1 MDNFT
6 ETIMDN
12 ELYSLQLPS
21 NSESVAVLENFIDD
35 LVAKLGIGEDVY
47 ANLMTC
53 LNEAITNAI
62 YHGNKQ
68 DPHKKVYVN
77 LDVILNKRL
86 VFTVADEGNGFDFNN
101 IPDPTDLDNLE
112 KLTGRGVFIMKR
124 LADQCIFNSKGNEVE
139 LHFRY

>member
-1 MDNFT
+1 MNNFT

-35 LVAKLGIGEDVY
+35 LVQKLGIGEDVY

-53 LNEAITNAI
+53 LNEALTNAI

-68 DPHKKVYVN
+68 DANKKVYVN
-77 LDVILNKRL
+77 LDVVLNKRL
-86 VFTVADEGNGFDFNN
+86 VFTITDEGEGFDFNN
-101 IPDPTDLDNLE
+101 IPDPTDIENLE

-124 LADQCIFNSKGNEVE
+124 LADQCIFNTRGNEVE

>member
-35 LVAKLGIGEDVY
+35 LVEKLEIGEDVY

-68 DPHKKVYVN
+68 DPNKKIYVN

-86 VFTVADEGNGFDFNN
+86 VFTVADEGDGFDFNN
-101 IPDPTDLDNLE
+101 IPDPTDLENLE

-124 LADQCIFNSKGNEVE
+124 LADQCIFNTRGNEVE

>member
-6 ETIMDN
+6 DTIMEN

-35 LVAKLGIGEDVY
+35 LVQKLEIGEDVY

-68 DPHKKVYVN
+68 DPNKKVYVN
-77 LDVILNKRL
+77 LDVISNKRL
-86 VFTVADEGNGFDFNN
+86 VFTVADEGEGFDFNN

-124 LADQCIFNSKGNEVE
+124 LADQCIFNSRGNEVE

>member
-1 MDNFT
+1 
-6 ETIMDN
+6 MDN

-35 LVAKLGIGEDVY
+35 LVQKLGIGEDVY

-53 LNEAITNAI
+53 LNEALTNAI

-68 DPHKKVYVN
+68 DPNKKVYVN

-86 VFTVADEGNGFDFNN
+86 VFTITDEGEGFDFNN
-101 IPDPTDLDNLE
+101 IPDPTDIENLE

-124 LADQCIFNSKGNEVE
+124 LADQCIFNTRGNEVE

>member
-21 NSESVAVLENFIDD
+21 TSKSVAVLENFIDD
-35 LVAKLGIGEDVY
+35 LVQKLDIGEDVY

-68 DPHKKVYVN
+68 NPDKKVYVN

-86 VFTVADEGNGFDFNN
+86 VFTVADEGEGFDFNN
-101 IPDPTDLDNLE
+101 NPDPTELDNLE

-124 LADQCIFNSKGNEVE
+124 LADQCIFNSRGNEVE

>member
-35 LVAKLGIGEDVY
+35 LVEKLEIGEDVY

-68 DPHKKVYVN
+68 DPNKKIYVN

-86 VFTVADEGNGFDFNN
+86 VFTVTDEGEGFDFNN
-101 IPDPTDLDNLE
+101 IPDPTDLENLE

-124 LADQCIFNSKGNEVE
+124 LADQCIFNTRGNEVE

>member
-6 ETIMDN
+6 ETIMES

-21 NSESVAVLENFIDD
+21 NAESVAVLEKFIDD
-35 LVAKLGIGEDVY
+35 LVDKLEIGEDVY

-53 LNEAITNAI
+53 LNEAVTNAI

-68 DPHKKVYVN
+68 DPNKKVYIN
-77 LDVILNKRL
+77 LDVIMNKRL
-86 VFTVADEGNGFDFNN
+86 VFTVADEGPGFDFNN
-101 IPDPTDLDNLE
+101 IPDPTDLENLE
-112 KLTGRGVFIMKR
+112 RLTGRGVFIMKK
-124 LADQCIFNSKGNEVE
+124 LADQCIFNSAGNEVE

>member
-1 MDNFT
+1 MNNFT

-12 ELYSLQLPS
+12 ELYSLQLSS

-35 LVAKLGIGEDVY
+35 IVQKLKIGEDVY

-68 DPHKKVYVN
+68 DPNKKVYVN
-77 LDVILNKRL
+77 LEVILNKRL
-86 VFTVADEGNGFDFNN
+86 VFTIADEGNGFDFNN
-101 IPDPTDLDNLE
+101 IPDPTDLENLE

-124 LADQCIFNSKGNEVE
+124 LADQCIFNSHGNEVE

>member
-35 LVAKLGIGEDVY
+35 LVQRLEIGEDVY

-53 LNEAITNAI
+53 LNEALTNAI

-68 DPHKKVYVN
+68 DPDKKVYVN

-86 VFTVADEGNGFDFNN
+86 VFTITDEGEGFDFNN
-101 IPDPTDLDNLE
+101 IPDPTDLENLE

-124 LADQCIFNSKGNEVE
+124 LADQCIFNTRGNEVE

>member
-21 NSESVAVLENFIDD
+21 NSESIAVLENFIDD
-35 LVAKLGIGEDVY
+35 LVEKLEIGEDVY

-68 DPHKKVYVN
+68 DSNKKVYVN

-86 VFTVADEGNGFDFNN
+86 VFTVADEGEGFDFNN

-124 LADQCIFNSKGNEVE
+124 LADQCIFNTRGNEVE

>member
-6 ETIMDN
+6 EMIMDN

-21 NSESVAVLENFIDD
+21 NSESVAVLENFVDD
-35 LVAKLGIGEDVY
+35 LVQKLEIGEDVY

-53 LNEAITNAI
+53 LNEAVTNAI
-62 YHGNKQ
+62 YHGNNQ
-68 DPHKKVYVN
+68 DPNKKVYVN
-77 LDVILNKRL
+77 LDVVLNKRL
-86 VFTVADEGNGFDFNN
+86 VFTIADEGNGFEFNN
-101 IPDPTDLDNLE
+101 IPDPTDLENLE

-124 LADQCIFNSKGNEVE
+124 LADQCIYNTRGNEVE

>member
-1 MDNFT
+1 MNNFT
-6 ETIMDN
+6 ETTMDN
-12 ELYSLQLPS
+12 DLYSLQLPS
-21 NSESVAVLENFIDD
+21 TSESVAVLENFIDD
-35 LVAKLGIGEDVY
+35 LVEKLEIGEDVY

-68 DPHKKVYVN
+68 NPDKKIYVN
-77 LDVILNKRL
+77 VDVVSNKRL
-86 VFTVADEGNGFDFNN
+86 VFTVTDEGDGFDFNN

>member
-1 MDNFT
+1 MNNFT

-35 LVAKLGIGEDVY
+35 LVQKLGIGEDVY

-53 LNEAITNAI
+53 LNEALTNAI

-68 DPHKKVYVN
+68 DPNKKVYVN
-77 LDVILNKRL
+77 LDVVLNKRL
-86 VFTVADEGNGFDFNN
+86 VFTITDEGEGFDFNN
-101 IPDPTDLDNLE
+101 IPDPTDIENLE

-124 LADQCIFNSKGNEVE
+124 LADQCIFNTRGNEVE

>member
-21 NSESVAVLENFIDD
+21 NSESIAVLENFIDD
-35 LVAKLGIGEDVY
+35 LVEKLEIGEDVY

-68 DPHKKVYVN
+68 DPNKKVYVN

-86 VFTVADEGNGFDFNN
+86 VFTVTDEGEGFDFNN

-124 LADQCIFNSKGNEVE
+124 LADQCIFNTRGNEVE

>member
-1 MDNFT
+1 MNNSTDI
-6 ETIMDN
+6 IMDN

-21 NSESVAVLENFIDD
+21 TVQSVAVLENFIDD
-35 LVAKLGIGEDVY
+35 LVQKLEIGEDVY

-53 LNEAITNAI
+53 LNEAVTNAI

-68 DPHKKVYVN
+68 DPNKKIYVN
-77 LDVILNKRL
+77 LEVILNKRL
-86 VFTVADEGNGFDFNN
+86 VFTIADEGEGFDFNK
-101 IPDPTDLDNLE
+101 IPDPTDEENLE

-124 LADQCIFNSKGNEVE
+124 LADQCIFNTEGNQVE

>member
-21 NSESVAVLENFIDD
+21 NSESIVVLESFIDD
-35 LVAKLGIGEDVY
+35 LAAKLGIGEDVY

-68 DPHKKVYVN
+68 DPNKTVYVN

-86 VFTVADEGNGFDFNN
+86 VFTVADEGDGFDFNN
-101 IPDPTDLDNLE
+101 IPDPTDLENLE
-112 KLTGRGVFIMKR
+112 RLTGRGVFIMKR
-124 LADQCIFNSKGNEVE
+124 LADQCIFNTLGNEVE
-139 LHFRY
+139 LHFRF

>member
-21 NSESVAVLENFIDD
+21 NSESVVVLENFIDD
-35 LVAKLGIGEDVY
+35 LVQRLEIGEDIY

-68 DPHKKVYVN
+68 DPNKKVYVN
-77 LDVILNKRL
+77 LEVILNKRL
-86 VFTVADEGNGFDFNN
+86 VFTITDEGEGFDFNN
-101 IPDPTDLDNLE
+101 IPDPTDLENLE

-124 LADQCIFNSKGNEVE
+124 LADQCIFNTRGNEVE
-139 LHFRY
+139 LHFRF

>member
-35 LVAKLGIGEDVY
+35 LVQRLEIGEDVY

-53 LNEAITNAI
+53 LNEALTNAI

-68 DPHKKVYVN
+68 DPNKKVYVN

-86 VFTVADEGNGFDFNN
+86 VFTVTDEGEGFDFNN
-101 IPDPTDLDNLE
+101 IPDPTDLENLE

-124 LADQCIFNSKGNEVE
+124 LADQCIFNTRGNEVE